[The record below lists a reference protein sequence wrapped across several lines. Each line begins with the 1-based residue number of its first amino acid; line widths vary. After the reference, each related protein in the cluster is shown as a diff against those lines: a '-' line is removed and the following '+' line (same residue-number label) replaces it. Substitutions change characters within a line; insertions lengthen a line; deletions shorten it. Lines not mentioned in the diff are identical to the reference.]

1 MKTLS
6 SKVILSILLLN
17 LNKQIEII
25 KNDLNEVIKKY
36 KIFNN
41 QIIEAKKLGISINE
55 KNKNEL
61 MEINEL
67 LNNEIKNFYN
77 SQNINKDKDNSNKD
91 IIIKELEIDKLKE
104 KLSRYPLE
112 LSNGEKLISV
122 IFTSS
127 DQNMF
132 YSIIC
137 KNTQKFIEL
146 EKKLYNDYPEYS
158 KSDNY
163 FIINGNRVDKTKSLD
178 ENKIRN
184 GDVITLIQNNI

>member
-1 MKTLS
+1 M
-6 SKVILSILLLN
+6 N
-17 LNKQIEII
+17 QIEII
-25 KNDLNEVIKKY
+25 INDLYEVLKKY

-41 QIIEAKKLGISINE
+41 KIIEAKKLGISINE

-91 IIIKELEIDKLKE
+91 IIIKELNNEIDKLKE

-112 LSNGEKLISV
+112 LSNGENLISV

-127 DQNMF
+127 DENMH

-163 FIINGNRVDKTKSLD
+163 FMINGNRVDKTKSLD
-178 ENKIRN
+178 KNKIRN
-184 GDVITLIQNNI
+184 NDIIILTQNNI

>member
-1 MKTLS
+1 M
-6 SKVILSILLLN
+6 
-17 LNKQIEII
+17 
-25 KNDLNEVIKKY
+25 NEVIKKY

-41 QIIEAKKLGISINE
+41 KIIDAKKLGISINE
-55 KNKNEL
+55 YHKNEL

-91 IIIKELEIDKLKE
+91 NIIKELNNEIDKLKK

-163 FIINGNRVDKTKSLD
+163 FMINGNRVDKTKSLD
-178 ENKIRN
+178 KNKIRN
-184 GDVITLIQNNI
+184 NDVIILTQNNI

>member
-1 MKTLS
+1 M
-6 SKVILSILLLN
+6 
-17 LNKQIEII
+17 
-25 KNDLNEVIKKY
+25 NEVIKKY

-41 QIIEAKKLGISINE
+41 KIIDAKKLGISINE
-55 KNKNEL
+55 YHKNEL
-61 MEINEL
+61 IKINKL
-67 LNNEIKNFYN
+67 LNNEINNFYD
-77 SQNINKDKDNSNKD
+77 SQNINDNKDNSNKD
-91 IIIKELEIDKLKE
+91 NIIKELNNEIDKLKK

-163 FIINGNRVDKTKSLD
+163 FMINGNRVDKTKSLD

-184 GDVITLIQNNI
+184 NDVIILTQNNI